1 MLNYMVGKPAMLSKT
16 QLPLDLTVNLLKA
29 AGEHT
34 RLRLLALLSHS
45 DLTVSDLIDILGQS
59 QPRISRHLKLL
70 SEAGLLERYQEGA
83 WAYFRA
89 TEEGVPAGFI
99 ASLLAHMNPHDPQ
112 LARDL
117 ERLETVR
124 ARRSAKAS
132 RYFSE
137 NAESWNVIRSH
148 HVDES
153 KVEEAILE
161 LLGEARFNA
170 MLDIGTGTG
179 RMLELLSEHFSRG
192 VGIDASR
199 EMLAVARSNL
209 DKVGLSRVQVRQGDM
224 LNLPTPP
231 EAFDLITIHQVL
243 HYLDDPAKA
252 IIEAAKGLV
261 PGGRLLVVD
270 FAPHE
275 LEFLRDEHA
284 HLRLG
289 FPMEQVSGWLES
301 AGLEV
306 AQTRKLAARGGSAK
320 SLVVS
325 LWLAQNPAGQTT
337 IGKSSPSGAVSSNL
351 SKQ

>member
-1 MLNYMVGKPAMLSKT
+1 MRKT

-34 RLRLLALLSHS
+34 RLRLLSLLSHN

-89 TEEGVPAGFI
+89 VEDGAPAEFV
-99 ASLLAHMNPHDPQ
+99 ASLLSHMSENDPQ

-117 ERLETVR
+117 ERLQTVR
-124 ARRSAKAS
+124 ARRSAQAAE
-132 RYFSE
+132 YFSS
-137 NAESWNVIRSH
+137 NAASWNTIRSL

-153 KVEEAILE
+153 QVEAAILKMVGKSKFQT
-161 LLGEARFNA
+161 LLD
-170 MLDIGTGTG
+170 LGTGTG
-179 RMLELLSEHFSRG
+179 RILELLRDLYIKG

-199 EMLAVARSNL
+199 EMLAIARANIE
-209 DKVGLSRVQVRQGDM
+209 KAGLSGAQVRQGDLM
-224 LNLPTPP
+224 NLPTPD
-231 EAFDLITIHQVL
+231 EAFDLVTIHQVL
-243 HYLDDPAKA
+243 HYLEDPGRA
-252 IIEAAKGLV
+252 IKEAAKALK
-261 PGGRLLVVD
+261 PSGRLLIVD

-275 LEFLRDEHA
+275 LEFLREQHA

-289 FPMEQVSGWLES
+289 FPSEQISSWLEA

-306 AQTRKLAARGGSAK
+306 QKTEKLAPKTGDNTN
-320 SLVVS
+320 SLVVT
-325 LWLAQNPAGQTT
+325 LWLAKDP
-337 IGKSSPSGAVSSNL
+337 NL
-351 SKQ
+351 LIA